1 MMDENKEF
9 APIAT
14 DRGMPSRASLVC
26 VQIVHT
32 VDDGTN
38 DLVDSSILAGRGGAG
53 EALDGGGERPD
64 GRGSRAERRGAE
76 GPGNTAVGG
85 QSSVKG
91 SMASRGGDGVLLEHV
106 GGVMGWYGWR

>member
-1 MMDENKEF
+1 MGCD
-9 APIAT
+9 
-14 DRGMPSRASLVC
+14 G
-26 VQIVHT
+26 HT

-38 DLVDSSILAGRGGAG
+38 DLVDSAILGGGGGAG

-85 QSSVKG
+85 LSSVKD

-106 GGVMGWYGWR
+106 GGVMGWYGWREEGGVA

>member
-1 MMDENKEF
+1 M
-9 APIAT
+9 
-14 DRGMPSRASLVC
+14 RAELAAAALVGC
-26 VQIVHT
+26 DGHT

-38 DLVDSSILAGRGGAG
+38 DLVDSAILGGGGGAG

-85 QSSVKG
+85 CSSVKG

-106 GGVMGWYGWR
+106 GGVMGWYGWREEGGVA